1 MATKINLIFDTVIFL
16 GFLVIS
22 NPHLTGNTIHEWLG
36 VSFAATIITH
46 LLLHW
51 EWIMKVG
58 KEFFRKL
65 WHQSRLNFAVNILFF
80 IVMTGSLFSGLMIS
94 NDVMS
99 VLGIQL
105 AVSRSWRSIHVL
117 MSDASVILLGV
128 HIALHW
134 QWIVTNVG
142 RYILNPI
149 RVCPSAVPL
158 PRFGRSARES

>member
-134 QWIVTNVG
+134 KWIVTNVG

>member
-46 LLLHW
+46 LLLNW

-105 AVSRSWRSIHVL
+105 AVSRS
-117 MSDASVILLGV
+117 
-128 HIALHW
+128 
-134 QWIVTNVG
+134 
-142 RYILNPI
+142 
-149 RVCPSAVPL
+149 
-158 PRFGRSARES
+158 

>member
-80 IVMTGSLFSGLMIS
+80 YRHDRQPV
-94 NDVMS
+94 
-99 VLGIQL
+99 
-105 AVSRSWRSIHVL
+105 
-117 MSDASVILLGV
+117 
-128 HIALHW
+128 
-134 QWIVTNVG
+134 QWIDDLERCNVG
-142 RYILNPI
+142 PWH
-149 RVCPSAVPL
+149 PT
-158 PRFGRSARES
+158 GRQP